1 MDGLILSTKKK
12 MTSIL
17 PNLTL
22 KIERRKSET
31 TNNTN
36 TNTNTL
42 TNTIIVNPIREPV
55 IDIEPEEQRIIPT
68 VSTPD
73 SIKTFKEYLLSTLI
87 SYFKSEIIL
96 ANNIIELSPN
106 IVLKIDD
113 LKKLIVILVCDNDD
127 SRVNITTS
135 IASIACCKFL
145 SCCAK
150 LPLYRKVDDII
161 IDKKYSF
168 KNRYDQ
174 YYTQMTIEFNI
185 SLDYVLL

>member
-1 MDGLILSTKKK
+1 

-36 TNTNTL
+36 TNTNSL

-55 IDIEPEEQRIIPT
+55 IETEEQRLIPT
-68 VSTPD
+68 SSTPD
-73 SIKTFKEYLLSTLI
+73 NIKLFKEYLLSTLI

-113 LKKLIVILVCDNDD
+113 LKMLIAILITESDT
-127 SRVNITTS
+127 SRIQITTEP
-135 IASIACCKFL
+135 ITIPGCKFL
-145 SCCAK
+145 SCCTK
-150 LPLYRKVDDII
+150 LPLYNKVDEII
-161 IDKKYSF
+161 IDKKQTF
-168 KNRYDQ
+168 KVVYNTFC
-174 YYTQMTIEFNI
+174 TQMTVEFNI